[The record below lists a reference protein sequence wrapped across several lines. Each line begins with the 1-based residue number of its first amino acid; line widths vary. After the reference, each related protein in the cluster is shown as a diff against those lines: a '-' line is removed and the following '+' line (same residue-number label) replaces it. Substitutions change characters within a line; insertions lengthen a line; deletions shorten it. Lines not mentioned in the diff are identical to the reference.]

1 MAVDE
6 ADGTPAAEDCKP
18 NSFRT
23 LLFGRMKAPA
33 IASEI
38 VVNTFH
44 ILGNFG
50 SGYMFVVG
58 EIGRPKQ
65 NRIYIHVDDD
75 DRNDHCGVCERK

>member
-1 MAVDE
+1 M
-6 ADGTPAAEDCKP
+6 K
-18 NSFRT
+18 RT
-23 LLFGRMKAPA
+23 AHQLRRIVSRTASGLCCFGRIKAPA

-65 NRIYIHVDDD
+65 NRIHVNDD